1 MENNESKHDIN
12 LLDAL
17 IVLARYK
24 TMVFTIV
31 FSITLVSL
39 GVSLIWPQSFRS
51 TAVILPPVQQQSLSG
66 LAGMLGGALP
76 ISLGG
81 SPQISPEVI
90 LTILNSRSLRVEI
103 VEEFDL
109 AEAYGTDIMEEI
121 LMRLNEAITVE
132 ESREGCFGFNPI
144 IALRISV
151 TDEDPVKAQ
160 QVAEFIVSRVDET
173 VNKINRDNATEQFQ
187 MLESRFERN
196 LAELE
201 QAENALRSFQETHGI
216 IEIEEQGKALINT
229 IATLRAEIV
238 ETEVAVAVLR
248 ETVNATNPELLRFER
263 TLSALEGQYQSLL
276 QRSEQ
281 QAGSMQV
288 LPAMQDV
295 PGLALEYYR
304 LFREV
309 TVQGRI
315 YETLFPQYDFQ
326 KLNLESA
333 RRGIQVLDAAHL
345 PTYKDAPRRAFIVLG
360 GMVFSIFLSFLI
372 VFYRNMMA
380 NGART
385 NSRRYQQIREL
396 QEQLGFGRKSS

>member
-132 ESREGCFGFNPI
+132 ESREGGFGFNPI

-315 YETLFPQYDFQ
+315 YETLFPQYDFS
-326 KLNLESA
+326 KAESGKCA
-333 RRGIQVLDAAHL
+333 TGNSGTGCSPSAHL
-345 PTYKDAPRRAFIVLG
+345 
-360 GMVFSIFLSFLI
+360 
-372 VFYRNMMA
+372 
-380 NGART
+380 
-385 NSRRYQQIREL
+385 
-396 QEQLGFGRKSS
+396 